1 MANTIP
7 AEKWLSVIQNEYL
20 RRFVRRGG
28 AAVKFAVLPE
38 ESHCQ
43 ELVSSLRRLAEEE
56 NYCFAPVDMA
66 ATKAHMVHNMFFAI
80 AQQISW
86 DELTKSFLIK
96 SMLDEGYFLPEDQSL
111 SIEAL
116 ALANSREKNEMRRTI
131 NNKLE
136 NILVRDYRMTLEFRI
151 AMIRLC
157 QDIVDPKENEQGVAD
172 AIKQW
177 LRGEL
182 RLISTLK
189 KAFIFQKI
197 ARHNARDMM
206 YSLCHWLH
214 LAGKAGLV
222 VTIDISQYFEPKGYS
237 VSGRPL
243 YYRMPTILT
252 GYEVLRQFIDSTDEL
267 EFCLMVVLAPPGFLE
282 DSLTGRGVR
291 RYDALRLRIW
301 DEVHDLKRV
310 NPLSSLIRLGEADN
324 SPYHPVTHEELR

>member
-157 QDIVDPKENEQGVAD
+157 QDIKH
-172 AIKQW
+172 
-177 LRGEL
+177 L
-182 RLISTLK
+182 RLL
-189 KAFIFQKI
+189 
-197 ARHNARDMM
+197 
-206 YSLCHWLH
+206 
-214 LAGKAGLV
+214 
-222 VTIDISQYFEPKGYS
+222 
-237 VSGRPL
+237 
-243 YYRMPTILT
+243 
-252 GYEVLRQFIDSTDEL
+252 
-267 EFCLMVVLAPPGFLE
+267 
-282 DSLTGRGVR
+282 
-291 RYDALRLRIW
+291 
-301 DEVHDLKRV
+301 
-310 NPLSSLIRLGEADN
+310 
-324 SPYHPVTHEELR
+324 